1 MGGVARVK
9 VITCKIKVSKSTT
22 RKIELGS
29 YMNDKVFEI
38 WQRKRE
44 QGFLSW
50 LFKSTLGA
58 VAFYLVF
65 SIVFQYS
72 TVSEQGV
79 PAFFQSQASNFAL
92 FTLLMLIGNGVL
104 WLYREASFKKEARRR
119 NIL

>member
-1 MGGVARVK
+1 MGGVALVK
-9 VITCKIKVSKSTT
+9 VITCKVKVSNSAT
-22 RKIELGS
+22 REIKLGS

-38 WQRKRE
+38 WQKKRE

-72 TVSEQGV
+72 SISEQGV
-79 PAFFQSQASNFAL
+79 PAFIQSQASNYAL
-92 FTLLMLIGNGVL
+92 FTILMLIGNGVL
-104 WLYREASFKKEARRR
+104 WLYREASYKKEARRR